1 MAGDIKS
8 GIGLGLFLAA
18 VYGAIAVAVFVVSG
32 GRAFTELGVP
42 LPLVLVGY
50 AVCGFVS
57 GAVYGLLSRLG
68 DSWWG
73 TALLGFLVALPSS
86 LVLMFLVVPRSGW
99 RYVPISSLIFAAI
112 FGPITGLLIRANN
125 RLS

>member
-42 LPLVLVGY
+42 LPLVLV
-50 AVCGFVS
+50 
-57 GAVYGLLSRLG
+57 RLRFG
-68 DSWWG
+68 RC
-73 TALLGFLVALPSS
+73 L
-86 LVLMFLVVPRSGW
+86 RST
-99 RYVPISSLIFAAI
+99 I
-112 FGPITGLLIRANN
+112 
-125 RLS
+125 